1 MAESTIKKIQKAI
14 SDFDEERLDK
24 VLEFVEDLR
33 QNDLMNKRA
42 EAAEESI
49 KYGKVVSFEKFSQDF
64 EAWKNKK
71 ASTR

>member
-1 MAESTIKKIQKAI
+1 MENEVSNKVKSAI
-14 SDFDEERLDK
+14 ASLNDEQLNK